1 VPQISLAALTALLT
15 RLTDAETGFNAN
27 LAAVAPTYGIEPY
40 VVDWSQT
47 TSANFLIGQVD
58 PNALEQSS
66 TFTYPFTT
74 VDTGLVVDDARVVSA
89 VFAGTI
95 ALVIEVHISLES
107 EDFPR
112 YLTPL
117 AQAIEDAM
125 FATVNNR
132 DEIGVYMSALLTY
145 NGKWTLQKSSI
156 QFAGN
161 NWRRTLRFTASVGRI
176 TN

>member
-1 VPQISLAALTALLT
+1 MPQISLTALTALQT
-15 RLTDAETGFNAN
+15 RLSDPATGFNAN
-27 LAAVAPTYGIEPY
+27 LAAIAATYGITPY
-40 VVDWSQT
+40 VVDWSS
-47 TSANFLIGQVD
+47 TSSNFMVGQVD
-58 PNALEQSS
+58 PTLLEASS

-74 VDTGLVVDDARVVSA
+74 IDTGAVVDDARVVSA

-95 ALVIEVHISLES
+95 ALVIDVTISLES

-112 YLTPL
+112 LLIPL
-117 AQAIEDAM
+117 GQAIEDAM
-125 FATVNNR
+125 FATVNNL

-145 NGKWTLQKSSI
+145 NGRWTLQKSSI
-156 QFAGN
+156 TFAGN

>member
-1 VPQISLAALTALLT
+1 MPRISIVAINALQS
-15 RLTDAETGFNAN
+15 RLSDPATGFNAN
-27 LAAVAPTYGIEPY
+27 LAAVASAYGITPY
-40 VVDWSQT
+40 VVDWS
-47 TSANFLIGQVD
+47 SASSNFLIGQVD
-58 PNALEQSS
+58 PNLLEASS

-74 VDTGLVVDDARVVSA
+74 IDTGAVVDDARVVSA

-112 YLTPL
+112 LLAPL

-125 FATVNNR
+125 FSTVNNL
-132 DEIGVYMSALLTY
+132 DEIGTYMSALLTY
-145 NGKWTLQKSSI
+145 NGKWALQKSTI
-156 QFAGN
+156 TFAGN

-176 TN
+176 TD